1 MIESPNPVP
10 EQRDNPGAST
20 TYAADPKIS
29 HPRRIQGPHPCCVPS
44 LDRARILAESE
55 SLSLRRPIAKGGSPT
70 GMRNVE
76 AGRFLMG
83 TETDLGFPADG
94 EGPVRE
100 VLLDPFYLDTTPVTV
115 ESFGEF
121 VKAAR
126 YTTEAE
132 RFGWSFV
139 FHKQLAEDRY
149 ASLVDDTV
157 AGHEWWCKVR
167 GADWQHPE
175 GPDSNV
181 RDRMDHPVTQVSYA
195 DALAYCRWAGK
206 RLPSEAEWEFAA
218 RGGLEQATYPWGQ
231 ELEPRGRH
239 LCNIWQGRFPDVD
252 TGEDGYRGTCPVDAF
267 PPNGFE
273 LYSITGNVWEWC
285 HDWFHPTYHVTATK
299 TNPVGPPN
307 GSARVMR
314 GGSFLCHASYCNRYR
329 VAARTSNTPDSATSN
344 LGFRCA
350 MDA

>member
-1 MIESPNPVP
+1 
-10 EQRDNPGAST
+10 
-20 TYAADPKIS
+20 
-29 HPRRIQGPHPCCVPS
+29 
-44 LDRARILAESE
+44 
-55 SLSLRRPIAKGGSPT
+55 
-70 GMRNVE
+70 
-76 AGRFLMG
+76 MG

-121 VKAAR
+121 VKAAG

-139 FHKQLAEDRY
+139 FHKQLPEDRY
-149 ASLVDDTV
+149 TSLVDDTV

-231 ELEPRGRH
+231 ELEPGGTAPVQHLAGALPRCRHRRGR
-239 LCNIWQGRFPDVD
+239 LSWDVP
-252 TGEDGYRGTCPVDAF
+252 RRRLSSQRIRA
-267 PPNGFE
+267 
-273 LYSITGNVWEWC
+273 LL
-285 HDWFHPTYHVTATK
+285 HH
-299 TNPVGPPN
+299 
-307 GSARVMR
+307 R
-314 GGSFLCHASYCNRYR
+314 
-329 VAARTSNTPDSATSN
+329 
-344 LGFRCA
+344 
-350 MDA
+350 